1 MRDAPFVPAGGHVF
15 VCVNRR
21 PATDPLGLGCGER
34 GDALYAATKRAV
46 NASGRASSIWVTRT
60 LCLGVCPK
68 VGAAAA
74 LYPRGGLHTE
84 CAPEDAPRLLS
95 LVSR

>member
-1 MRDAPFVPAGGHVF
+1 MHDAPFAPSGGHVF

-21 PATDPLGLGCGER
+21 PATDPLGAGCGDR
-34 GDALYAATKRAV
+34 GDALYAAAKRVV
-46 NASGRASSIWVTRT
+46 NASGRASSVWVTRT

-68 VGAAAA
+68 VGATVA

-84 CAPEDAPRLLS
+84 CAPDDAARLVR
-95 LVSR
+95 LVHR